1 MNTESITKCRPRL
14 EKPLALTFIVA
25 TAFLTTACADY
36 VSRRETVGFAA
47 GDAVAANKVLQIID
61 PWDRRASWTDIDQD
75 GNRAVRAVDTYRSGE
90 SSGSESDTVSASDAG
105 LTQ

>member
-1 MNTESITKCRPRL
+1 MKTVSFTACRARL
-14 EKPLALTFIVA
+14 QKPLALTIVVA
-25 TAFLTTACADY
+25 TALLTTACAEY

-90 SSGSESDTVSASDAG
+90 SSDSDSGPVSASQSG

>member
-1 MNTESITKCRPRL
+1 MTRISFAECRSRL
-14 EKPLALTFIVA
+14 QKPLALTFIVA
-25 TAFLTTACADY
+25 TALLTTACAEY

-90 SSGSESDTVSASDAG
+90 SSSSESDSVSASDAG